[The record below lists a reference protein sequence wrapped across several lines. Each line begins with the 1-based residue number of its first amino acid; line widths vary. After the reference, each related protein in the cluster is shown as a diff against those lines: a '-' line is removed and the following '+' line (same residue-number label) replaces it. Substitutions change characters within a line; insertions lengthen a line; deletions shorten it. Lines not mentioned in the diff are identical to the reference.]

1 MHDQVRQVPS
11 RQVPVHRWLFG
22 FAIGL
27 TVVAVPHV
35 AWVYVQHLPGA
46 IVVLHLTTTVGLF
59 LYAELRRQYAEACR
73 QREERARLR
82 GELVELVAA
91 VERR

>member
-1 MHDQVRQVPS
+1 MHDQARQVPG

-27 TVVAVPHV
+27 SVLAVPHV
-35 AWVYVQHLPGA
+35 AWVYTEHLPTA
-46 IVVLHLTTTVGLF
+46 ILNLHLVTAVGLWI
-59 LYAELRRQYAEACR
+59 YAELRRQR
-73 QREERARLR
+73 WERVRIQVDLT
-82 GELVELVAA
+82 ELVAA